1 VLAEMVENP
10 LPKDRGRIDLHRH
23 PLYYGLRNHIIDFLV
38 SRSRNFAAEVPDHD
52 PRKVPLVRIGRSA
65 QGAAGADRP
74 DRAYHRWRAESGGRH
89 IDAGH
94 RALTF
99 RRGERPMKRSDLT
112 EKLLDIKREKGWS
125 WKHICEK
132 IGGYSE
138 VLIVGAILGQMKLT
152 KPQAANAGE
161 LFGLSKTEVAI
172 LNETP
177 MRGEGIPMPPTDPL
191 IYRFYE
197 LVMVNGPAWKALI
210 EEEFGDGIMSAI
222 DFDMVMER
230 LPNPKGDRVKITM
243 SGKFLPFKYY
253 GASGNVP
260 EYGFKEG

>member
-1 VLAEMVENP
+1 MRNVNARDTPGHEVQ
-10 LPKDRGRIDLHRH
+10 GRRH
-23 PLYYGLRNHIIDFLV
+23 
-38 SRSRNFAAEVPDHD
+38 
-52 PRKVPLVRIGRSA
+52 
-65 QGAAGADRP
+65 
-74 DRAYHRWRAESGGRH
+74 
-89 IDAGH
+89 
-94 RALTF
+94 
-99 RRGERPMKRSDLT
+99 MKRSDLT
-112 EKLLDIKREKGWS
+112 EKLLDIKRENGWS

-161 LFGLSKTEVAI
+161 LFSLTRSEIAM

-177 MRGEGIPMPPTDPL
+177 MRGEGTPMPPTDPL

-197 LVMVNGPAWKALI
+197 LGMVNGPAWKALI
-210 EEEFGDGIMSAI
+210 QEEYGDGIMSAI
-222 DFDMVMER
+222 DFDMAMER

-243 SGKFLPFKYY
+243 SGKFLPYKYY

-260 EYGFKEG
+260 EDGFPGRANGGGALRRPMTGSARTRNLEIPRCAIAHRRSGPSGPSGNDGRALHPRLHLRHSQRHQLGHLGADI